1 MHPGPQ
7 CQQDSAANAC
17 CLLQVLEGYASWLEN
32 RVVSRFDAATV
43 EGNYAQQAQV
53 VAIMTELDKEKS
65 IAKVR
70 PAVLCPGSVR
80 TLAVACPTSAV
91 QSPVSSYTA
100 LIMPCAEIQSQALAR
115 HG

>member
-1 MHPGPQ
+1 M
-7 CQQDSAANAC
+7 
-17 CLLQVLEGYASWLEN
+17 LEGYASWLEN

-70 PAVLCPGSVR
+70 PTGLRPGSVR
-80 TLAVACPTSAV
+80 TLAAAV
-91 QSPVSSYTA
+91 PVVRRAASHFIRRCT
-100 LIMPCAEIQSQALAR
+100 EINPLQLQ
-115 HG
+115 